1 MIQCFIIKP
10 EEYTKMRSDNK
21 SGGLQAE
28 NGRGFFLHY
37 RDFYRPTART
47 NSVQP
52 HMDTIKFDTI
62 ESAVDD
68 IRQGKLVIV
77 IDDEDRENEGDFIA
91 AADHV
96 TTEMINFITREARGL
111 LCVAVTMQRARELQ
125 LDPMVQRN
133 TSQHETNFTVS
144 VDAIAE
150 GVTTGISAYDRAMTI
165 KMLGDPA
172 SHADSF
178 SRPGHIF
185 PLRAMDGGVLR
196 RVGHTEA
203 AVDLARLAGCSPVGL
218 LCEILHDDGSMAR
231 LPELLKFKEK
241 FGLKLITIK
250 DLVAYRMQRNKL
262 VERAVESKLPTAY
275 GDFGL
280 IAYESF
286 IDHHNHM
293 AFVKGDVSS
302 GEPVLVRVHSQC
314 ATGDTFASLR
324 CDCGNQLA
332 SALRMIEKEGRGVLV
347 YLMQEGRG
355 IGLINKL
362 KAYNLQDEGFDTVEA
377 NEQLGF
383 KADLRD
389 YGIGAQILQDLG
401 VRKMRLLT
409 NNPKKVIGLEGYGL
423 EIVERVPLEIAP
435 NEVNQFYLETKRD
448 KMGHMISCSCHKGH

>member
-1 MIQCFIIKP
+1 M
-10 EEYTKMRSDNK
+10 DNK
-21 SGGLQAE
+21 
-28 NGRGFFLHY
+28 R
-37 RDFYRPTART
+37 
-47 NSVQP
+47 
-52 HMDTIKFDTI
+52 FDTI
-62 ESAVDD
+62 ESALED

-91 AADHV
+91 AADKV
-96 TTEMINFITREARGL
+96 TTEMINFITKEARGL
-111 LCVAVTMQRARELQ
+111 LCVAITMERAKELQ

-203 AVDLARLAGCSPVGL
+203 AVDLVRLAGCSPVGL

-231 LPELLKFKEK
+231 LAELLKFKEK

-250 DLVAYRMQRNKL
+250 DLVAYQMQRNKL
-262 VERAVESKLPTAY
+262 VQRAVEANIPTAY
-275 GDFGL
+275 GEFRL
-280 IAYESF
+280 MAYESF
-286 IDHHNHM
+286 TDNHNHM
-293 AFVKGDVSS
+293 AFVKGDVSTD
-302 GEPVLVRVHSQC
+302 EPVLVRVHSQC

-332 SALRMIEKEGRGVLV
+332 SALRMIEAEGRGGACL
-347 YLMQEGRG
+347 LDAGGTGDWACKQTQ
-355 IGLINKL
+355 GL
-362 KAYNLQDEGFDTVEA
+362 
-377 NEQLGF
+377 
-383 KADLRD
+383 
-389 YGIGAQILQDLG
+389 
-401 VRKMRLLT
+401 
-409 NNPKKVIGLEGYGL
+409 
-423 EIVERVPLEIAP
+423 
-435 NEVNQFYLETKRD
+435 
-448 KMGHMISCSCHKGH
+448 

>member
-1 MIQCFIIKP
+1 M
-10 EEYTKMRSDNK
+10 
-21 SGGLQAE
+21 
-28 NGRGFFLHY
+28 
-37 RDFYRPTART
+37 
-47 NSVQP
+47 
-52 HMDTIKFDTI
+52 KFDTI
-62 ESAVDD
+62 EAALED
-68 IRQGKLVIV
+68 IRQGRMVIV
-77 IDDEDRENEGDFIA
+77 VDDEDREDEGDFIA

-96 TTEMINFITREARGL
+96 TTEMVNFITREARGL
-111 LCVAVTMQRARELQ
+111 LCVAVTMDRARELQ

-150 GVTTGISAYDRAMTI
+150 GVTTGISVYDRTMSI
-165 KMLGDPA
+165 KMLADP
-172 SHADSF
+172 SCRADDF

-203 AVDLARLAGCSPVGL
+203 AVDLARLAGCNPAGL
-218 LCEILHDDGSMAR
+218 LCEILHEDGSMAR
-231 LPELLKFKEK
+231 LPELMKIRDK

-250 DLVAYRMQRNKL
+250 DLVAYQMQRQKL
-262 VERAVESKLPTAY
+262 VHRAVESRLPTVH
-275 GDFGL
+275 GEFRL

-286 IDHHNHM
+286 TDNQNHM
-293 AFVKGDVSS
+293 AFVKGDVTT

-377 NEQLGF
+377 NEKLGF

-389 YGIGAQILQDLG
+389 YGIGAQILKDLG
-401 VRKMRLLT
+401 VKKMKLLT
-409 NNPKKVIGLEGYGL
+409 NNPKKIVGLEGYGL
-423 EIVERVPLEIAP
+423 EIVERMSLEIAP
-435 NEVNQFYLETKRD
+435 NPANRNYLETKRD
-448 KMGHMISCSCHKGH
+448 KMGHMIGVSCASEQHVFDQMVAEKMNKGQHKP

>member
-1 MIQCFIIKP
+1 M
-10 EEYTKMRSDNK
+10 ENK
-21 SGGLQAE
+21 
-28 NGRGFFLHY
+28 R
-37 RDFYRPTART
+37 
-47 NSVQP
+47 
-52 HMDTIKFDTI
+52 FDTI
-62 ESAVDD
+62 ESALED
-68 IRQGKLVIV
+68 IRLGKLVIV
-77 IDDEDRENEGDFIA
+77 IDDEDREDEGDFIA
-91 AADHV
+91 AADKV
-96 TTEMINFITREARGL
+96 TTEMVNFITREARGL
-111 LCVAVTMQRARELQ
+111 LCVAVTMERAKELQ

-165 KMLGDPA
+165 KMLGDEA
-172 SHADSF
+172 THADSF

-218 LCEILHDDGSMAR
+218 LCEILHEDGSMAR
-231 LPELLKFKEK
+231 LPDLMTIKEK

-250 DLVAYRMQRNKL
+250 DLVAYQMQRSKL
-262 VERAVESKLPTAY
+262 VQRAVESKLPTAY
-275 GDFGL
+275 GEFRL
-280 IAYESF
+280 MAYESF
-286 IDHHNHM
+286 TDSQNHM
-293 AFVKGDVSS
+293 AFVKGDVSTD
-302 GEPVLVRVHSQC
+302 EPVLVRVHSQC

-362 KAYNLQDEGFDTVEA
+362 KAYNLQDDGFDTVEA
-377 NEQLGF
+377 NEELGF

-401 VRKMRLLT
+401 VRKMRLMT
-409 NNPKKVIGLEGYGL
+409 NNPKKVVGLEGYGL
-423 EIVERVPLEIAP
+423 EIVERVPLEIEP
-435 NEVNQFYLETKRD
+435 NCINKTYLETKRD
-448 KMGHMISCSCHKGH
+448 KMGHMISCSCSSGSH